1 MGNYGQ
7 HATKTRWHDVRKR
20 YFVCTRGLIAL
31 SVALTLC
38 SPPLEARPRKKGF
51 TEQSSA
57 EGAALADVRSGSQRL
72 SSGDARGAIEFLTRA
87 IDSGTLPNVARGVA
101 LYFRGAAY
109 REVGKFEEAL
119 EDLHKAQLAAP
130 DKGQIPLLAFD
141 VALRLDRLDI
151 AYSSALQVAAS
162 FPLEVTGLSLD
173 ALTRVITGLERAR
186 RKEDAHKLRAQLFDA
201 NYHGSPA
208 GTTADYLYKELVAG
222 YLDRSDILNA
232 IRVASVISTV
242 DVLLDMMIDA
252 RFREVWDAVEQG
264 NGGSLK
270 AAADRQRD
278 RFQNIVIAN
287 PGDNQAV
294 HGLID
299 SWRITGQPASAI
311 GVGEE
316 LLKDPVAIGRDPD
329 GYFWVLTKT
338 AYAEV
343 ESGQTEAGI
352 RRLAELTNYRLD
364 DYPVLTTHYINRAAL
379 LLDQGRFTEAAAAA
393 RLAQSRYLSSY
404 GWQWVRAI
412 NACAAFGRKEPKV
425 GEIAI
430 AEIKAAAIDN
440 PAAYTLALLCGNKLN
455 DVEQWYVRRLAD
467 AELRSDALQALQ
479 NFATGPNE
487 GSYFSLIQDRL
498 AQIRK
503 RPAIKLAVSHVGR
516 QLSIDLPRAALS
528 SY

>member
-1 MGNYGQ
+1 MGNCGY

-20 YFVCTRGLIAL
+20 YIVLARGLLAATMLLAFIGPFA
-31 SVALTLC
+31 
-38 SPPLEARPRKKGF
+38 EARVRKKGF

-57 EGAALADVRSGSQRL
+57 EGAALADIRSGSLRL
-72 SSGDARGAIEFLTRA
+72 SNGDARGAIEFLTRA
-87 IDSGTLPNVARGVA
+87 VDSGTLPDAARGVA

-119 EDLHKAQLAAP
+119 EDLQTAQRAAP

-141 VALRLDRLDI
+141 VALRLDHLDI
-151 AYSSALQVAAS
+151 AYASALHVAAS

-186 RKEDAHKLRAQLFDA
+186 RQEDAHKLRAQLFDA

-222 YLDRSDILNA
+222 YLDRNDILNA
-232 IRVASVISTV
+232 IRVASSISTV

-264 NGGSLK
+264 NGGSLRV
-270 AAADRQRD
+270 AAEHQRD

-299 SWRITGQPASAI
+299 AWRITGQPASAI
-311 GVGEE
+311 GVGDE

-343 ESGQTEAGI
+343 EAGQTEAGI

-379 LLDQGRFTEAAAAA
+379 MLDQGRFAEAATAA

-412 NACAAFGRKEPKV
+412 NACSAFGRKEPKA
-425 GEIAI
+425 GEAAI
-430 AEIKAAAIDN
+430 AEIKAAATDN
-440 PAAYTLALLCGNKLN
+440 PAAYALALLCGNKLN
-455 DVEQWYVRRLAD
+455 EAELWYVRRLAD
-467 AELRSDALQALQ
+467 TELRSDALQALQ
-479 NFATGPNE
+479 NFAIGPNE
-487 GSYFSLIQDRL
+487 GSYFMIIQERL

-503 RPAIKLAVSHVGR
+503 RPAIKQAVSRVGR
-516 QLSIDLPRAALS
+516 QMNFDLPRAALS